1 MHNELPES
9 AAQLAI
15 RTMVRKMAMGLVV
28 CCIVAA
34 AASAMVSGL
43 VAERVGTSDGP
54 GVTAVMSELGAAG
67 AGGTPW
73 SASILGVLPVLAG
86 GLLGVMLFRVVIG
99 RGDLSLLPAA
109 VLGCSGA
116 RMLISIAGGLGA
128 YFLFLPLAAHFWV
141 GLLLAALLSLVFE
154 TYLLIG
160 HVRELSEC
168 QAHGGRAGGA
178 SAQLSV

>member
-1 MHNELPES
+1 
-9 AAQLAI
+9 
-15 RTMVRKMAMGLVV
+15 MVRKMAMGLLV
-28 CCIVAA
+28 CCFVAA
-34 AASAMVSGL
+34 AMSAMVSGL
-43 VAERVGTSDGP
+43 VAERVGTNDGP
-54 GVTAVMSELGAAG
+54 GVTAVLSELGAAG

-73 SASILGVLPVLAG
+73 SASVLGVLPVFAG

-116 RMLISIAGGLGA
+116 RMLISIAGGLGV

-141 GLLLAALLSLVFE
+141 GLLLAALLNLVFE
-154 TYLLIG
+154 TYLLVG

-168 QAHGGRAGGA
+168 QANGRRTSSA
-178 SAQLSV
+178 SPQFSV